1 MAKQFDQIHHA
12 PTHDE
17 IARRAYAIFEQNGC
31 IPGHDMEN
39 WLQAEAQLLADR
51 KPRPEPRAQTNGTN
65 KTEKSTS
72 NGTAKTAS
80 RQTTL
85 STRA

>member
-1 MAKQFDQIHHA
+1 MAKQFDQIHHG

-17 IARRAYAIFEQNGC
+17 IARRAYALFEQSGC
-31 IPGHDMEN
+31 IPGHDMEH

-51 KPRPEPRAQTNGTN
+51 KTRPEPRGQSNATNRM
-65 KTEKSTS
+65 EKSAS